1 MCVCVCV
8 CVCVIVLMYILTTIL
23 SCPATACTVGAYIN
37 NGRGKKRCS
46 RENHEAEKTREISE
60 REEEKRMEREGEK
73 RKEREVGR
81 KKQRVRKKGESI
93 E

>member
-1 MCVCVCV
+1 MG
-8 CVCVIVLMYILTTIL
+8 VCVIVLMYILTTIL

-37 NGRGKKRCS
+37 NGRRCS

-60 REEEKRMEREGEK
+60 REEEKKGRKAINEREEEK
-73 RKEREVGR
+73 RR
-81 KKQRVRKKGESI
+81 ESI